1 MAVSLSLYSST
12 SYPEAM
18 HMGISDAR
26 DFLESKAFDTWVAA
40 QLGHS
45 LDVFYRDY
53 AKWISHQDD
62 DREMIKIEAQIN
74 ENIPEL
80 SLRFSR
86 PA

>member
-1 MAVSLSLYSST
+1 M
-12 SYPEAM
+12 
-18 HMGISDAR
+18 
-26 DFLESKAFDTWVAA
+26 AA